1 MTLGLLFIAFIV
13 FSVISVL
20 GILLLFL
27 TKDERKKKGI
37 FYFLAVWGMLIAVF
51 SATSQPS
58 NYIVAQLIA
67 WAFGFLS
74 IAGLVVH
81 YKAKVKARCYAA
93 YLLVSA
99 SSILGVLHLFVL

>member
-1 MTLGLLFIAFIV
+1 MALGLFFITFIV
-13 FSVISVL
+13 ASVISIL

-27 TKDERKKKGI
+27 TKDAKKKKGI
-37 FYFLAVWGMLIAVF
+37 FYFLAVWGILIAVL
-51 SATSQPS
+51 SATSQPT
-58 NYIVAQLIA
+58 NYIVSQMIA

-81 YKAKVKARCYAA
+81 YKSKVKSRCYAA

-99 SSILGVLHLFVL
+99 SSILGILHLFVL